1 MNWDMKLNSI
11 LNDTDSNVAK
21 IKQRLNT
28 AGYCTKDDML
38 AKIDTRNIHFSDAIP
53 VFVEPLNSYSDTLNP
68 TITREELTDIYR
80 KLQSQGRAIQSLHQN
95 LMRVE
100 AEKEY
105 QQQKIRSLEE
115 EIRRIHSRPDDRSL
129 DFQLERKM
137 EEWRREVSNEI
148 YSLREQVQRQR
159 DGGFSHG
166 STTITN
172 VMQEVRE
179 SKRELYEEFESLR
192 REIDNL
198 KHKQRRQEEDLQN
211 QISETKDLKRSLERD
226 NKTLGELMNKYQS
239 HCLNFNRSI
248 HEREYTEQELTHVK
262 SAVAGLKKQLTD
274 LHLGDH
280 LTSTPSKPGGTNT
293 KEKRY
298 RKKKHKAQSL
308 NEDSDSDFSYTLSLV
323 DISSDDDF
331 TCSQDLDSFKQNK
344 KGARRTTSGISTS
357 TLEDSERQSNDSDV
371 SVNLG
376 LSDSPPE
383 LNLSDLS

>member
-1 MNWDMKLNSI
+1 
-11 LNDTDSNVAK
+11 
-21 IKQRLNT
+21 
-28 AGYCTKDDML
+28 ML

-280 LTSTPSKPGGTNT
+280 LTSTPSKPGGT
-293 KEKRY
+293 
-298 RKKKHKAQSL
+298 S
-308 NEDSDSDFSYTLSLV
+308 
-323 DISSDDDF
+323 
-331 TCSQDLDSFKQNK
+331 
-344 KGARRTTSGISTS
+344 ARRTTSGISTS